1 MTNIS
6 SRLHEKKMTTASH
19 LVSLTLEEQR
29 YALPLSQ
36 VEKVLRAL
44 EITPLP
50 GAPDIILGI
59 INVRGKVI
67 PVVNVR
73 RRFNLPERMI
83 SMSDQII
90 ISHTS
95 RRQVALVVDEVCGV
109 IEALD
114 HTVLDAEKIL
124 PHLEYVEGVVKL
136 KDGMILIHDLDRF
149 LSLEEGT
156 GLSDTLAGTK
166 QQ

>member
-1 MTNIS
+1 MATS
-6 SRLHEKKMTTASH
+6 SH

-36 VEKVLRAL
+36 VERVLRAL

-50 GAPDIILGI
+50 RAPEIIMGV

-73 RRFNLPERMI
+73 RRFQLPEREI
-83 SMSDQII
+83 SLSDQII
-90 ISHTS
+90 ISRTS

-109 IEALD
+109 IEVLE

-124 PHLEYVEGVVKL
+124 PHMEYVKGVVKL

-149 LSLEEGT
+149 LSLEEESNLT
-156 GLSDTLAGTK
+156 EALAGTQK
-166 QQ
+166 R